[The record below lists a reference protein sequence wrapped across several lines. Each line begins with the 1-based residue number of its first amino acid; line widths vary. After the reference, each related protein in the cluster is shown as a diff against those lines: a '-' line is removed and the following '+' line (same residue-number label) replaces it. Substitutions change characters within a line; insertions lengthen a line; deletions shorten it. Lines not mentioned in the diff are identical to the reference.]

1 MTRIHNLIS
10 YNVLMRAVSE
20 RILGV
25 SFAKSFSLFTK
36 RQRTKLISLGVI
48 QVLLGFMDL
57 IAVAILAVLG
67 QLAVTG
73 VQSRESSGKTYEFL
87 RSLRIENLSIQKQAL
102 ILGAGALTLLVV
114 RSFLSI
120 LLIQKSLKAIG
131 VASSKISASLVS
143 QVFNTNRIHKLG
155 LEPQEVL
162 YSLTQGISL
171 VTIGIVGTLVTIIGD
186 IGLIILM
193 FIGIVLINPDI
204 ALISGLLFGTTTL
217 VLSKFLHKR
226 AAKLGLE
233 TSTLNV
239 ESNRLI
245 LETVNLHTDLYVRN
259 RISVFTNQISNVREK
274 LMDTNRQ
281 LIFMPNISKYVFE
294 TTVLLGAFLIAGLEF
309 LLNDAPT
316 AVASLTLFM
325 ATGSRVVPALVRAQQ
340 GIINIKTNLAASEST
355 LNLISMFKNSDYST
369 DNPQPLKIEHIG
381 FNPQVE
387 IRNGNFSYLPKSEF
401 AIKSINLNISAGEF
415 VAFVGKSGAGKSTL
429 IDLLIG
435 ANNFDS
441 GEIFI
446 SGIKPQEVVSKWTGA
461 IGYVPQNVRL
471 IDSTLRENILLGF
484 TNNDVPDATLLDL
497 LGMLGLKDLIF
508 RENGLDTIISQFKG
522 GLSGGQAQRIGLARA
537 LISNPG
543 LLILDEATS
552 ALDAE
557 TENIVNNL
565 LKTLHGKVT
574 IIVIAHRLSTV
585 QDADC
590 LYWMENGEIVSSGTF
605 AKLRKENQNFEISAN
620 LLGL

>member
-1 MTRIHNLIS
+1 
-10 YNVLMRAVSE
+10 MRAVSE

-25 SFAKSFSLFTK
+25 SFAKSFSLFTQ

-204 ALISGLLFGTTTL
+204 ALTSGLLFGTTTL

-233 TSTLNV
+233 TSSLNV

-259 RISVFTNQISNVREK
+259 TISVFTNQISSVREK

-340 GIINIKTNLAASEST
+340 GVINIKTNLASSEST
-355 LNLISMFKNSDYST
+355 LNLISKFKNSDYST

-381 FNPQVE
+381 FDPQVE
-387 IRNGNFSYLPKSEF
+387 IRNGSFSYLPKSEF
-401 AIKSINLNISAGEF
+401 AIKGINLNISAGEF

-484 TNNDVPDATLLDL
+484 TNNDVPDETLLDL

-522 GLSGGQAQRIGLARA
+522 GLSGGQAQRIGIARA